1 MQNRVDCLLRPL
13 NIPQPPLPEVL
24 GRACDIGPSHVALLT
39 QALEANTTVT
49 IMDMALNRCGETGA
63 ESVAMALAR
72 PSSRKDVAIA
82 LSRIY
87 GFSLFAY

>member
-1 MQNRVDCLLRPL
+1 M
-13 NIPQPPLPEVL
+13 L